1 MLKKLFKKDVFSWA
15 LYDWANSAFSTSIM
29 AGFFPLFYKGY
40 WNSGVDA
47 AVSTSRLG
55 YTNSI
60 ASLFIAL
67 SAPFLGALADEAG
80 AKKKFLFVG
89 TLVGALL
96 TAMLATIGEAQW
108 LSASILYG
116 VAIYAFSVCVMYY
129 DSLLPF
135 LSKDDNVD
143 FISGA
148 GYAMGYLG
156 GGLLLLVNVL
166 MFKNPEAFG
175 MAGKTEAVKAAF
187 VSVGLWWFLFS
198 LPMFKYVKEP
208 YEKKPKSFL
217 KICSGATRELKST
230 VKKII
235 TMKPVLYFMLAY
247 WLYIDGVH
255 TIIKMAVDYGV
266 SIGFE
271 TPDLI
276 SALLIVQFVGF
287 PAGFFFGWLGQ
298 KWDVKKSILL
308 GISCYVFVVF
318 YALRMTSVQE
328 FFWMAGMIGLVQ
340 GCVQALSRS
349 LFSRLI
355 PKEHSSEFFGFYN
368 LVGKAASVL
377 GPTLVGFVTLY
388 TGSNR
393 IGIGSLLILLVGGG
407 LILLFKVEN
416 PSREPVDQ

>member
-1 MLKKLFKKDVFSWA
+1 MIKQLLKKDVFSWA

-29 AGFFPLFYKGY
+29 AGFFPLFYKSY

-47 AVSTSRLG
+47 ALSTSRLG
-55 YTNSI
+55 LTNSV
-60 ASLFIAL
+60 ASLFIAI

-80 AKKKFLFVG
+80 AKKKFLFVA
-89 TLVGALL
+89 TFIGALF
-96 TAMLATIGEAQW
+96 TAFLANIGEAQW
-108 LSASILYG
+108 LGASILYALA
-116 VAIYAFSVCVMYY
+116 VYSFSVCMMYY

-135 LSKDDNVD
+135 VSHDDDVD

-148 GYAMGYLG
+148 GFAMGYLG
-156 GGLLLLVNVL
+156 GGILLFINVL
-166 MFKNPEAFG
+166 MFKNPEMFG
-175 MAGKTEAVKAAF
+175 LAGKTEAVKATF

-198 LPMFKYVKEP
+198 LPMFKNVKEP
-208 YEKKPKSFL
+208 IEKKQQPLSLIFRKTFF
-217 KICSGATRELKST
+217 ELSKT

-235 TMKPVLYFMLAY
+235 ANKNVLYFMLAY

-266 SIGFE
+266 SIGFQ
-271 TPDLI
+271 TSDLI
-276 SALLIVQFVGF
+276 TALLIVQFVGF

-308 GISCYVFVVF
+308 GISCYVAVVF
-318 YALRMTSVQE
+318 WALRMTTVQE
-328 FFWMAGMIGLVQ
+328 FFIMATMIGLVQ

-355 PKEHSSEFFGFYN
+355 PKEHSGEFFGFYN

-377 GPTLVGFVTLY
+377 GPSLVGLVTLY
-388 TGSNR
+388 SGNNR
-393 IGIGSLLILLVGGG
+393 LGIASLLILLVAGGM
-407 LILLFKVEN
+407 ILGFKVKN
-416 PSREPVDQ
+416 PARA